1 MGVKVFQMLFVDD
14 TFILYDTSKEDLE
27 YLNWVFMWF
36 KAILGL
42 KINLKKNEL
51 IPIGVVPNMED
62 LTGILSC
69 KVSFLPTTSLSL
81 LLKALFRS
89 SMV

>member
-1 MGVKVFQMLFVDD
+1 MGVEVFHLLFVDD
-14 TFILYDTSKEDLE
+14 TFILYNTSKEDLE

-62 LTGILSC
+62 LTRILSC